1 MGSKKRSADSMEES
15 EDEQQV
21 TADDTAE
28 KSLKESQ
35 QSMKPMEKLKK
46 RRALDKERHA
56 KDSGN
61 METFKPKKSS
71 EVVAGTPTITPA
83 HGLRMDVFSDLAS
96 AECSMREAA
105 AEALVVEVRKAQK
118 VFKKVGKKGI
128 EEGVAPL
135 EAKKDEGFENCAP
148 SVIYAI
154 RRLVRGVSS
163 SRECARQGFALG
175 LAGIVGTSPSVNVE
189 SVMKLIEYELRVTA
203 KMEGQD
209 AREGLLGRLFAYGSL
224 ARSGRISG
232 EWVLNNKTTLVKDFV
247 GNVVSLAAKKRYLH
261 EPAVSVILEVVEKLP
276 EEAVPSQVLGAP
288 GMQEWFEN
296 ATDTGDPDVL
306 FLALKLQERGHLSN
320 GMVGKLLPCPFS
332 SNSFFT
338 RDHLAHLTTCFKE
351 STFCLPRIHSLWNV
365 LVNILVPETS
375 HNEDKSMRST
385 SSRKNKK
392 NRKGGCFEEVTKNI
406 RTFCEVVIEDSLLM
420 SSHDRKHLALDILL
434 LLLPRLP
441 VACVQIV
448 LSPKLVLCLM
458 DILSTKGS
466 LLYNAAQHFVKE
478 LIKWTGDD
486 DDRRVGVIVCL
497 QKHSNGRFDCIT
509 RTQTVKELVLK
520 FKTGSGCLLFVQN
533 LMSLFVDEGALTDEP
548 SDQSQTTDENSELG
562 TLEDES
568 PAVSEDAD
576 FLKKWVIDTM
586 PRVLK
591 NLRLN
596 SNAKSLPHSEL
607 VKFIEEKFRVQ
618 TGIMKFLAVQGLF
631 SASLGTE
638 VTSFELQEKFKWPKA
653 ATSGA
658 LCRMCIEQLMHL
670 LEDAQKGEVSHV
682 LSSGLELND
691 LGSYFM
697 CFLSTLCNIP
707 SVSLYRTLNSEDEEA
722 FKKLQK
728 MESRLS
734 TEARNIGPGPDANQ
748 LHALHYLL
756 IQLLLQ
762 VLLHPGDFSEA
773 ALELVICCKKAF
785 PTVARGDTSE
795 NDDEDDNDD
804 PELMDVMVDTFLS
817 LLPHTS
823 GPMFYAI
830 EQVFRF
836 FCDDIT
842 EAGLL
847 QMLRVVKK
855 DLKPARHQAPSS
867 DADEEDDDD
876 FLAIEDAEET
886 DNAEQ
891 VERGISDDHAD
902 DSEGMDGVEQTDE
915 EVCKNVEVGSEG
927 TSGDEGTDD
936 EVDKKDEGNSG
947 GRVEAE
953 KTDKE
958 ASRHARDGSDSDE
971 SDDSDGMDDDAM
983 FRMDSYLARIF
994 KERKLASTESAH
1006 SQLMPFKLRVLSLL
1020 EIYLHRNPG
1029 KSQVMTIYSSLAQA
1043 FVNYHSVEGS
1053 EQLVQR
1059 IGAILQKKILKQKEY
1074 PKSEDIQLSTL
1085 ETLLE
1090 KSLKSASRSRY
1101 KMVSS
1106 IAQQSTFWLLKIIQ
1120 SRDFPKSELERVL
1133 EIFRQT
1139 LTDYFTNKKSRL
1151 KAGFVKD
1158 IIRRHPW
1165 IGFQL
1170 FEFLLEKCQ
1179 TAKSEFRQVKSLE
1192 LVDCIIKSWIS
1203 ANKGDEGK
1211 DAPSKPK
1218 FFKKHLPAL
1227 CDLIHGILSNLPE
1240 KQSRRAEVRR
1250 FCSQLLHAI
1259 SVLKL
1264 HKSFIKTLKPDAYS
1278 ACESQLGTAF
1288 LQFKKLNE

>member
-1 MGSKKRSADSMEES
+1 MESKKRSADSMEEL
-15 EDEQQV
+15 EDEQHV
-21 TADDTAE
+21 VADEAAV
-28 KSLKESQ
+28 KSSKESQ
-35 QSMKPMEKLKK
+35 ESIKPMEKLKK

-56 KDSGN
+56 KGSDFV
-61 METFKPKKSS
+61 ETLKFKKSS
-71 EVVAGTPTITPA
+71 EVLAVTPTLS
-83 HGLRMDVFSDLAS
+83 HSQGLRMDVFSDLAS
-96 AECSMREAA
+96 AESSVRKAA
-105 AEALVVEVRKAQK
+105 AEALVVELRKAQK
-118 VFKKVGKKGI
+118 VFEKVGKKGI
-128 EEGVAPL
+128 EEEVVPL

-175 LAGIVGTSPSVNVE
+175 LAVIVGTIPSIRVD
-189 SVMKLIEYELRVTA
+189 SVMKLIDDELKVTA

-209 AREGLLGRLFAYGSL
+209 ARECLLGRLFAYGSL
-224 ARSGRISG
+224 ARSGRISA
-232 EWVLNNKTTLVKDFV
+232 EWASDNNTTLVKDFISS
-247 GNVVSLAAKKRYLH
+247 VVSLAPKKRYLH
-261 EPAVSVILEVVEKLP
+261 EPAVSIILEVAAKLP
-276 EEAVPSQVLGAP
+276 EEALSSQILGAP
-288 GMQEWFEN
+288 GMHGWFEK
-296 ATDTGDPDVL
+296 AVVVGDPDVL
-306 FLALKLQERGHLSN
+306 FFALKLQERGYT
-320 GMVGKLLPCPFS
+320 GDMVGKLLPSTFS
-332 SNSFFT
+332 SNSFFS
-338 RDHLAHLTTCFKE
+338 RDHLSSLAPCFKE
-351 STFCLPRIHSLWNV
+351 STFCLPRVHSLWKV
-365 LVNILVPETS
+365 LVNILVPEATQT
-375 HNEDKSMRST
+375 EDKSVRSN

-392 NRKGGCFEEVTKNI
+392 NRKGGGFEEMTKNI
-406 RTFCEVVIEDSLLM
+406 RTFCEVVIEESLLM
-420 SSHDRKHLALDILL
+420 SSHDRKHLAFDILL

-441 VACVQIV
+441 VSCIQTV

-466 LLYNAAQHFVKE
+466 LLYNAAQHFVRE
-478 LIKWTGDD
+478 LINWTGDD
-486 DDRRVGVIVCL
+486 DDRRVGVIVSL
-497 QKHSNGRFDCIT
+497 QKHSSGRFDCIT
-509 RTQTVKELVLK
+509 RTQTVKELISK
-520 FKTGSGCLLFVQN
+520 FKTSSGCLLFVQN
-533 LMSLFVDEGALTDEP
+533 LMSLFVDEGTLTDEP
-548 SDQSQTTDENSELG
+548 SDQSQTTDENSELS
-562 TLEDES
+562 TPVSDYPAES
-568 PAVSEDAD
+568 ENAD

-591 NLRLN
+591 NIKLD

-607 VKFIEEKFRVQ
+607 VQFIEAKFRVQ
-618 TGIMKFLAVQGLF
+618 TEIMKFLAVQGLF

-653 ATSGA
+653 AISSA
-658 LCRMCIEQLMHL
+658 LCRMCIEQLMHV
-670 LEDAQKGEVSHV
+670 LEDAQKMEVSHV
-682 LSSGLELND
+682 LPNGLELND
-691 LGSYFM
+691 LGSYFI

-728 MESRLS
+728 MEYKLS

-748 LHALHYLL
+748 LLALCYLL

-762 VLLHPGDFSEA
+762 VLLHPGEFSEA

-785 PTVARGDTSE
+785 PAAAHGDSSE
-795 NDDEDDNDD
+795 NEDEFDDNGA
-804 PELMDVMVDTFLS
+804 PALMDVLVDTFLS

-823 GPMFYAI
+823 GPMFFAI
-830 EQVFRF
+830 EQVFRY

-842 EAGLL
+842 DAGLL

-855 DLKPARHQAPSS
+855 DLKSARHQAPPS
-867 DADEEDDDD
+867 DADEDDDDD

-886 DNAEQ
+886 DDSEH
-891 VERGISDDHAD
+891 VEGGNSDDHAD
-902 DSEGMDGVEQTDE
+902 DSEAMDGVEESDE
-915 EVCKNVEVGSEG
+915 EVTKNKEVGSEG
-927 TSGDEGTDD
+927 TNGDEETDD
-936 EVDKKDEGNSG
+936 EVEKKDEGNSG
-947 GRVEAE
+947 GRVGAE
-953 KTDKE
+953 RTDKE
-958 ASRHARDGSDSDE
+958 SNRHVEDDSD

-1059 IGAILQKKILKQKEY
+1059 IGAILQKKIFKAKDY
-1074 PKSEDIQLSTL
+1074 PKGEDIQLSTL
-1085 ETLLE
+1085 ESLLE
-1090 KSLKSASRSRY
+1090 KSFKSASRSRY

-1106 IAQQSTFWLLKIIQ
+1106 LAQQSAFWLLKIIQ
-1120 SRDFPKSELERVL
+1120 SRDFPKSKLERVL

-1170 FEFLLEKCQ
+1170 FGFLLEKSQ

-1203 ANKGDEGK
+1203 ANKRDDSK
-1211 DAPSKPK
+1211 DAPTKSK
-1218 FFKKHLPAL
+1218 FLKKHLPAL
-1227 CDLIHGILSNLPE
+1227 CELIQQLLSNLPE

-1250 FCSQLLHAI
+1250 FCSQVLHAI
-1259 SVLKL
+1259 SALKL
-1264 HKSFIKTLKPDAYS
+1264 HKSFLKTLKPDAYS
-1278 ACESQLGTAF
+1278 AFESQLGPAF
-1288 LQFKKLNE
+1288 LKFKNLNE